1 MLYYI
6 QAFVKALLKY
16 NTQSKRLPYCS
27 CGSLFGALVIIWGLG
42 KLGKACMIAEV
53 LGYYNLAIISE
64 IATITAE
71 PLMAILLFSII
82 SQRRVPP
89 RLDA

>member
-6 QAFVKALLKY
+6 QAFVIALLKY

-27 CGSLFGALVIIWGLG
+27 CGSLFGALVIILGLG

-71 PLMAILLFSII
+71 PLMAILWFSII